1 MQGVGVIVIEAEEK
15 ICASRRKLEL
25 WWQRLENKNLANSP
39 LFDEIANSSSTAMND
54 KKDHNE
60 LQRLKSEFVK
70 HLQKLQLLFKNY
82 LADQRKYP
90 EWIRQ
95 PFAFDTATVDTN
107 YQHINDIIELQ
118 ESKVQKLFF
127 NSINLETFW
136 CQQMESYPR
145 IAKVALD
152 VLTSFV
158 ITYLRERAFST
169 LVEGKTKK
177 RNMLACENDLRIAV
191 SETKP
196 RISQLVAR
204 KEQQKAH

>member
-1 MQGVGVIVIEAEEK
+1 
-15 ICASRRKLEL
+15 
-25 WWQRLENKNLANSP
+25 
-39 LFDEIANSSSTAMND
+39 MND

-70 HLQKLQLLFKNY
+70 HLQKLQLSFKNY
-82 LADQRKYP
+82 FPDQRKYP

-95 PFAFDTATVDTN
+95 PFAFDTTTVDTN

-118 ESKVQKLFF
+118 ESKVF

-158 ITYLRERAFST
+158 ITYLRERAFSI

-177 RNMLACENDLRIAV
+177 RNRLACENDLRIAV